1 MRSTRS
7 NAYGARICA
16 CVAARW
22 FLIVACLC
30 ILTGRVHAQEE
41 QIQGRVPD
49 PQGRA
54 VPDAVV
60 HLTDAKGRD
69 IRDTRTGAEG
79 QYRFTDVMP
88 GKYAV
93 SVAVANFET
102 VAQDV
107 FLSDKPLIVNIQL
120 RIGSNRQSVNV
131 VADVADASV
140 LTPDPAQQVLVR
152 EEIPDAN
159 PGRPGAPLSVPGL
172 PIETASGGIKAPQY
186 FAPGVAETTLSQL
199 RTTLRWE
206 ATSSQTTS
214 PQTLTETGMPTLIS
228 LCLPQSRVCRPMA
241 APSTFVREITQKIC
255 LRLIDYARA
264 FRLSLCSLAITA
276 TSTLLPAGV
285 QCPRLM

>member
-1 MRSTRS
+1 MLLIGWPVCSAMRSTRS

-16 CVAARW
+16 CVAARL

-41 QIQGRVPD
+41 QIQGRVTD
-49 PQGRA
+49 PQGCA

-69 IRDTRTGAEG
+69 IRDTLTRAEG

-102 VAQDV
+102 VAQDMI
-107 FLSDKPLIVNIQL
+107 LSDKPLVVNIQL
-120 RIGSNRQSVNV
+120 RIGPNRQSVNV
-131 VADVADASV
+131 VADVTDASV

-159 PGRPGAPLSVPGL
+159 PGRPGAPLSIPGL
-172 PIETASGGIKAPQY
+172 PIETASGGIE
-186 FAPGVAETTLSQL
+186 GDVIGL
-199 RTTLRWE
+199 
-206 ATSSQTTS
+206 
-214 PQTLTETGMPTLIS
+214 
-228 LCLPQSRVCRPMA
+228 
-241 APSTFVREITQKIC
+241 
-255 LRLIDYARA
+255 
-264 FRLSLCSLAITA
+264 
-276 TSTLLPAGV
+276 
-285 QCPRLM
+285 